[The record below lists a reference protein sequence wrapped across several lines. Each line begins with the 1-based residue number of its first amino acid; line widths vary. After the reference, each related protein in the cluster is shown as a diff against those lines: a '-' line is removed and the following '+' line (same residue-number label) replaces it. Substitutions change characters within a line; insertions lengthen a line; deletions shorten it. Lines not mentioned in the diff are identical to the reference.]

1 MDRSPGRAPRA
12 AGPVHFGTDRRC
24 GPAAPNDGWGNMA
37 TVLIADDEPKIVR
50 LVAGYLEREGHRTLH
65 AATGRQALELFR
77 AHRPDLAVLDV
88 MMPDLDGIE
97 AARTMLREADL
108 PIIFLTAR
116 AGEADRV
123 AGLELGADDYVVKPF
138 SPRELAARVRSVLR
152 RQNRSGAATRHPAV
166 AQARIE
172 IGGLTI
178 EPVKRSV
185 RVDGAPRALTAVQFD
200 LLAALAREPGRVFT
214 RDQLL
219 EAIHETE
226 SEGYERTIDAHVKNL
241 RRALGDRSARPRFIA
256 TVRGVGYKLVEPE
269 AAP

>member
-1 MDRSPGRAPRA
+1 
-12 AGPVHFGTDRRC
+12 
-24 GPAAPNDGWGNMA
+24 MA

-65 AATGRQALELFR
+65 AGTGRQAVELFR

-97 AARTMLREADL
+97 AARAMLRESDI

-152 RQNRSGAATRHPAV
+152 RSRRGSPGAASPAAV
-166 AQARIE
+166 PARIE
-172 IGGLTI
+172 VGGLAI
-178 EPVKRSV
+178 EVAKHSV
-185 RVDGAPRALTAVQFD
+185 RVDGELRSLTAVQFD

-214 RDQLL
+214 REQLL
-219 EAIHETE
+219 EAIHEDA

-241 RRALGDRSARPRFIA
+241 RRALGDASVRPRFVA
-256 TVRGVGYKLVEPE
+256 TVRGVGYKLLEPE
-269 AAP
+269 ARP

>member
-1 MDRSPGRAPRA
+1 
-12 AGPVHFGTDRRC
+12 
-24 GPAAPNDGWGNMA
+24 
-37 TVLIADDEPKIVR
+37 
-50 LVAGYLEREGHRTLH
+50 VAGYLEREGHRTLH
-65 AATGRQALELFR
+65 AATGRQAVELFR

-97 AARTMLREADL
+97 AARAMLREADL

-152 RQNRSGAATRHPAV
+152 RSRRGKSGARPPV
-166 AQARIE
+166 DIPARIE
-172 IGGLTI
+172 VGGLAL

-200 LLAALAREPGRVFT
+200 LLAAFAREPGRVFT
-214 RDQLL
+214 REQLL
-219 EAIHETE
+219 EAIHEDA

-241 RRALGDRSARPRFIA
+241 RRALGDRSVRPRFIA
-256 TVRGVGYKLVEPE
+256 TVRGVGYKLLEPE
-269 AAP
+269 AGP

>member
-1 MDRSPGRAPRA
+1 
-12 AGPVHFGTDRRC
+12 
-24 GPAAPNDGWGNMA
+24 MA

-65 AATGRQALELFR
+65 AGTGRQALELFR

-97 AARTMLREADL
+97 AARAMLREADL

-116 AGEADRV
+116 GGEADRV

-152 RQNRSGAATRHPAV
+152 RSRRAARGARSPADGNV
-166 AQARIE
+166 RIDV
-172 IGGLTI
+172 GGLSI
-178 EPVKRSV
+178 DRVKRSV
-185 RVDGAPRALTAVQFD
+185 RVDGATRVLTAVQFD
-200 LLAALAREPGRVFT
+200 LLAALAFEPGRVFT
-214 RDQLL
+214 REQLL
-219 EAIHETE
+219 EAIHEDA

-241 RRALGDRSARPRFIA
+241 RRALGEASARPRFVV
-256 TVRGVGYKLVEPE
+256 TVRGVGYKLREEE
-269 AAP
+269 AGP

>member
-1 MDRSPGRAPRA
+1 
-12 AGPVHFGTDRRC
+12 
-24 GPAAPNDGWGNMA
+24 MA

-50 LVAGYLEREGHRTLH
+50 LVAGYLEREGHRTLK
-65 AATGRQALELFR
+65 AATGRQAVELFR
-77 AHRPDLAVLDV
+77 AHHPDLAVLDV

-97 AARTMLREADL
+97 AARAMLHESDL

-116 AGEADRV
+116 SGEADRV

-152 RQNRSGAATRHPAV
+152 RSRRGGL
-166 AQARIE
+166 QARPPAGGTVPIE
-172 IGGLTI
+172 IGGLAV

-185 RVDGAPRALTAVQFD
+185 HVDGAPRALTAVQFD

-214 RDQLL
+214 REQLL
-219 EAIHETE
+219 EAIHEDA

-241 RRALGDRSARPRFIA
+241 RRALGDASARPRFIA
-256 TVRGVGYKLVEPE
+256 TVRGVGYKFLEPE
-269 AAP
+269 AGS

>member
-1 MDRSPGRAPRA
+1 
-12 AGPVHFGTDRRC
+12 
-24 GPAAPNDGWGNMA
+24 MA

-88 MMPDLDGIE
+88 MMPELDGIE
-97 AARTMLREADL
+97 AARLMLREAEV

-116 AGEADRV
+116 ADEADRV

-152 RQNRSGAATRHPAV
+152 RARRGARAAHAAREAPP
-166 AQARIE
+166 RIE
-172 IGGLTI
+172 IGGLAVDAARRT
-178 EPVKRSV
+178 V
-185 RVDGAPRALTAVQFD
+185 RVDGEPRALTALQFD

-214 RDQLL
+214 REQLL
-219 EAIHETE
+219 EAIHEDAT

-241 RRALGDRSARPRFIA
+241 RRALGDASERPRFIA
-256 TVRGVGYKLVEPE
+256 TVRGVGYKLREPGE
-269 AAP
+269 AP

>member
-1 MDRSPGRAPRA
+1 
-12 AGPVHFGTDRRC
+12 
-24 GPAAPNDGWGNMA
+24 MA

-65 AATGRQALELFR
+65 AGTGRQALELFH

-97 AARTMLREADL
+97 AARAMLREADL

-116 AGEADRV
+116 AAEADRV

-152 RQNRSGAATRHPAV
+152 RSRRAARGTPPAGGS
-166 AQARIE
+166 ARIE
-172 IGGLTI
+172 VGGLAI
-178 EPVKRSV
+178 DPAKRFV
-185 RVDGAPRALTAVQFD
+185 RVDGASRALTTVQFD

-214 RDQLL
+214 REQLL
-219 EAIHETE
+219 EAIHEDD

-241 RRALGDRSARPRFIA
+241 RRALGDASARPRFIA
-256 TVRGVGYKLVEPE
+256 PVRGVGYKLREPE
-269 AAP
+269 ADA

>member
-1 MDRSPGRAPRA
+1 
-12 AGPVHFGTDRRC
+12 
-24 GPAAPNDGWGNMA
+24 MA

-65 AATGRQALELFR
+65 AATGRQAVELFR
-77 AHRPDLAVLDV
+77 AHHPDLAVLDV

-97 AARTMLREADL
+97 AARAMLREADL

-152 RQNRSGAATRHPAV
+152 RTRRGISGARPPV
-166 AQARIE
+166 DGPVRIE
-172 IGGLTI
+172 IGGLAV
-178 EPVKRSV
+178 EPVKRAV

-214 RDQLL
+214 REQLL
-219 EAIHETE
+219 EAIHEDA

-241 RRALGDRSARPRFIA
+241 RRALGDRSVRPRFIA
-256 TVRGVGYKLVEPE
+256 TVRGVGYKLLEPE
-269 AAP
+269 AGP

>member
-1 MDRSPGRAPRA
+1 
-12 AGPVHFGTDRRC
+12 
-24 GPAAPNDGWGNMA
+24 MA

-65 AATGRQALELFR
+65 AGTGRQAVELFR
-77 AHRPDLAVLDV
+77 AHHPDLAVLDV

-97 AARTMLREADL
+97 AARAMLREADL

-152 RQNRSGAATRHPAV
+152 RARRTVSDARRAAGP
-166 AQARIE
+166 ARIQV
-172 IGGLTI
+172 GGLLV
-178 EPVKRSV
+178 EPAKRSV

-200 LLAALAREPGRVFT
+200 LLLALAREPGRVFT
-214 RDQLL
+214 REQLL
-219 EAIHETE
+219 DAIHEAE
-226 SEGYERTIDAHVKNL
+226 AEGYERTIDAHVKNL
-241 RRALGDRSARPRFIA
+241 RRALGDRSARPRFVA
-256 TVRGVGYKLVEPE
+256 TVRGVGYKLIEPE
-269 AAP
+269 AAA